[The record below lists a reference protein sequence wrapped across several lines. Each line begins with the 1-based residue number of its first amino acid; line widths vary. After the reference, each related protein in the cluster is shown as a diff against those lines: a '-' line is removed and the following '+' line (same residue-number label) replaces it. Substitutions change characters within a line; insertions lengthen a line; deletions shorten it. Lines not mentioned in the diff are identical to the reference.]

1 MKTIIDGG
9 GRIQIPKDLRHKY
22 NLEKGSSYNILECDG
37 YIKIEPS
44 VSVHTIKDDEMT
56 VLRKLY
62 LMLLENNLLDEYY
75 NLMLSNITK
84 KTESKCPECKSPLF
98 LNKDNTYKCYKCGDE

>member
-22 NLEKGSSYNILECDG
+22 NLEKGSSYNMTDCNG
-37 YIKIEPS
+37 YIKIEPMQEIYNIN
-44 VSVHTIKDDEMT
+44 TDEMT
-56 VLRKLY
+56 ALRKLY
-62 LMLLENNLLDEYY
+62 LMLAENSLLDEYY
-75 NLMLSNITK
+75 DLMLSNITK
-84 KTESKCPECKSPLF
+84 KTESKCPECNSPLF